1 MQLTNLAFMSSR
13 QHYLDAQSSRKG
25 AATKIA
31 TSRLDHSSG
40 DTAAISQA
48 GKVKSNIMSGKAYIQ
63 NLQSARSYLKF
74 QEAGYASAFEIY
86 QRMGELSSESI
97 IQPKDSQNPLIKE
110 FNELKKQLLEIKN
123 SKFNGISVFDPVA
136 TCGDVVDIP
145 VDGSALDYTSSDLAV
160 SQTIRSKTVD
170 VSSYGGTLSFKVN
183 SGTTGE
189 IYRVFM
195 GDKELFSTGPSFSGN
210 DPTVEV
216 INIYDDW
223 STSSKISSN
232 KGVVYNN
239 QIYQNKT
246 GANYIITPSSVT
258 PDNDSVSVDFDPN
271 RREQGPKWKNGNTI
285 NSGKG
290 VTYNNELYKN
300 ISGSNFTI
308 NNSSTTPDL
317 SPTSW
322 TKVSWL
328 DTGSQQSNIDSNGV
342 LQSSNWGT
350 DSWRTSGTAS
360 NGDGDTIVL
369 KFGPGVD
376 TAYSINLGASNGNQ
390 NFNTST
396 SPQSNLATEG
406 GVIRIGNLDQN
417 STSTHLSLH
426 VETGSI
432 GVISDVEFIPEFFDK
447 NLDVDTSGN
456 HIALKAVGLD
466 TLESYSI
473 NSTANARKTLNK
485 LLGENGVSG
494 EIQCVSSNWLPKI
507 AASINRIDSEL
518 GNAESKI
525 FNQEIALGRITS
537 SDMALEST
545 NQAKQMLKM
554 DMAAFVMGKTTRIN
568 DILTPLT
575 TNHHRSSIMSGSAL
589 L

>member
-13 QHYLDAQSSRKG
+13 QHYLDAQSSRRT
-25 AATKIA
+25 AATKIG

-48 GKVKSNIMSGKAYIQ
+48 GKVKSSVMSAKAYIQ

-74 QEAGYASAFEIY
+74 QEAGYTSAFQIY
-86 QRMGELSSESI
+86 QRMAELSSESI
-97 IQPKDSQNPLIKE
+97 IQPKDAQSPLIKE
-110 FNELKKQLLEIKN
+110 FNELKNQLLEIKN

-136 TCGDVVDIP
+136 TCGDIVDIP
-145 VDGSALDYTSSDLAV
+145 VDGSALDYTSSELAV
-160 SQTIRSKTVD
+160 SQTIRGKTVD
-170 VSSYGGTLSFKVN
+170 VSAYGGTLSFKVN
-183 SGTTGE
+183 SGTAGE

-216 INIYDDW
+216 LNAYDDW

-232 KGVVYNN
+232 KGVVYND

-246 GANYIITPSSVT
+246 GADYLIVASSVT

-271 RREQGPKWKNGNTI
+271 RKEQGPKWKNGI
-285 NSGKG
+285 IVRDGKG

-300 ISGSNFTI
+300 ISGSDFQI
-308 NNSSTTPDL
+308 SNSSVKPDL
-317 SPTSW
+317 SPTNW

-328 DTGSQQSNIDSNGV
+328 DTSSEQSNVDLNGS
-342 LQSSNWGT
+342 LQSSNWGA
-350 DSWRTSGTAS
+350 DSWRTSGSAG
-360 NGDGDTIVL
+360 NGDGDTVVL
-369 KFGPGVD
+369 KFGPGID
-376 TAYSINLGASNGNQ
+376 TTYSISLGASNTNQ
-390 NFNTST
+390 NFNTSS
-396 SPQSNLATEG
+396 SPQSNLSNQG

-417 STSTHLSLH
+417 STSTQLSLH

-432 GVISDVEFIPEFFDK
+432 GVISEVEFIPEFFDK
-447 NLDVDTSGN
+447 KLDVDVSGN
-456 HIALKAVGLD
+456 QISLKAVGLD
-466 TLESYSI
+466 TLESFSVD
-473 NSTANARKTLNK
+473 SPGNARKTFSK

-494 EIQCVSSNWLPKI
+494 EIECISSNWLPTI

-518 GNAESKI
+518 DNAELKV

-537 SDMALEST
+537 S
-545 NQAKQMLKM
+545 

-575 TNHHRSSIMSGSAL
+575 TNHHRSSFMSGSAL